1 MVREPAPSCARR
13 RRLYYDPDYQHRAR
27 TPYLTNLYA
36 PEIIINKRR
45 KTRDIAVIYDS
56 ALTAQRTN
64 GSRLIIAL
72 LPLLECKIAWPAINI
87 YNAAPS
93 LRLIF
98 ALGSRLFKRSRLDN
112 AYRASRKNN
121 ELLRRFHGE
130 IATTKIPCVAPPSSN
145 DRVQT
150 VCSNYGIENWRGGKV
165 NSYDGKPQTGNN
177 SVKSGW
183 AGARRKHGGLNRAAD
198 VNDFSEFVHTGRVYC

>member
-98 ALGSRLFKRSRLDN
+98 ALGSRLFKHSRLDN

-121 ELLRRFHGE
+121 ELLQRFHVSRRNRDDENPLRCAAFFERSSSDGLLQLWNRELARREGE
-130 IATTKIPCVAPPSSN
+130 FVRWETANGEQQREKWVGRSEKEA
-145 DRVQT
+145 R
-150 VCSNYGIENWRGGKV
+150 R
-165 NSYDGKPQTGNN
+165 
-177 SVKSGW
+177 VKSGS
-183 AGARRKHGGLNRAAD
+183 RR
-198 VNDFSEFVHTGRVYC
+198 